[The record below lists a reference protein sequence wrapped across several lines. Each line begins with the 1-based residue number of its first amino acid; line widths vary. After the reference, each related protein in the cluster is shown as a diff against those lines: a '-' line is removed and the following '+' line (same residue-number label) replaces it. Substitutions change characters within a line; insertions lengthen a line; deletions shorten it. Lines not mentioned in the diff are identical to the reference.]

1 MIGAD
6 IAEMP
11 GFGIYA
17 GYRRFILRI
26 AENEAVFRAVLI
38 KPAPGRRI
46 RESRNQL
53 IAGRGG
59 GKIDCQTALMLAV
72 SGRQNPA
79 RGQLPRFFLPI
90 ALFSVII
97 HAKNK
102 LIEWK
107 VLPFAI
113 ISGII
118 GAAIG
123 SGLSFVLTDDILG
136 KLFGGLII
144 IVGLKEIF
152 TGNRE
157 KQRFKAM

>member
-1 MIGAD
+1 MNILIGFLTG
-6 IAEMP
+6 IAASM
-11 GFGIYA
+11 GLG
-17 GYRRFILRI
+17 GGFILII
-26 AENEAVFRAVLI
+26 ALTLFKSVPQVEAQGVNL
-38 KPAPGRRI
+38 
-46 RESRNQL
+46 L
-53 IAGRGG
+53 
-59 GKIDCQTALMLAV
+59 
-72 SGRQNPA
+72 
-79 RGQLPRFFLPI
+79 FFLPI